1 MKKAVKLL
9 NKEKERGDRLSKE
22 LELYKS
28 LFIKGQQKRITSKKR
43 TVWTSEDLSKA
54 MTMYSSGPK
63 LYQLMR
69 KKKFPLPSRSTI
81 QWHASKVNI
90 QPGFLEPVISSI
102 AKNADNGLAK
112 YCTVSLDEVKTG
124 RSYEYDASRK
134 RVLRPT
140 DYALLFM
147 VKGLCVNWQQ
157 VVYYNF
163 DKTPT
168 KELVHMVI
176 SRLEGCGLHPCAL
189 VSDMGTKN
197 TGMWNELDIT
207 FDGDPFFNSAGGKK
221 IFVFA
226 VTPHLLKNLRNH
238 FLDTGLLLKDGYVGP
253 DPIRRLVSIQTGDI
267 KIAHKVSLKHFP
279 KKQTVQRQNVKL
291 AAQLFSNSVAGAIRR
306 LDSLSKTNPESFSRM
321 PQETESTAEFLKKC
335 NDWFDIFNTTRPIID
350 SRPTK
355 KAFGYHDAFSKQSEI
370 LLDVLETVREMRV
383 PGNEE
388 LLPFQKGIVQNIR
401 GIFMLLEYLKEVSN
415 GEIKYIMTDRINQD
429 CLERFFG
436 YLRNKGGGMHDHPSP
451 LQLKYRLRSSILGQF

>member
-1 MKKAVKLL
+1 MKDNNDKVIKGLEDELKKAVKLL
-9 NKEKERGDRLSKE
+9 NKEKERGDRLSAE

-28 LFIKGQQKRITSKKR
+28 LFTKGQQKRITSKKR
-43 TVWTSEDLSKA
+43 TVWTSEDLSRA

-69 KKKFPLPSRSTI
+69 KKKFPLPSCSTL

-90 QPGFLEPVISSI
+90 QPGFLKPVLSTI

-112 YCTVSLDEVKTG
+112 YFTVSIDELKTG

-147 VKGLCVNWQQ
+147 VKGLCGNWQQ

-168 KELVHMVI
+168 KELVHMII
-176 SRLEGCGLHPCAL
+176 SRLEGVGLHPCAL
-189 VSDMGTKN
+189 VNDMGTKN

-207 FDGDPFFNSAGGKK
+207 FDGDPFFKYAGGKK

-226 VTPHLLKNLRNH
+226 DTPHLLKNLRNH

-253 DPIRRLVSIQTGDI
+253 DPIRRLVAIQTGDI
-267 KIAHKVSLKHFP
+267 KKANKVSL
-279 KKQTVQRQNVKL
+279 
-291 AAQLFSNSVAGAIRR
+291 
-306 LDSLSKTNPESFSRM
+306 
-321 PQETESTAEFLKKC
+321 
-335 NDWFDIFNTTRPIID
+335 
-350 SRPTK
+350 
-355 KAFGYHDAFSKQSEI
+355 
-370 LLDVLETVREMRV
+370 
-383 PGNEE
+383 
-388 LLPFQKGIVQNIR
+388 
-401 GIFMLLEYLKEVSN
+401 
-415 GEIKYIMTDRINQD
+415 
-429 CLERFFG
+429 
-436 YLRNKGGGMHDHPSP
+436 
-451 LQLKYRLRSSILGQF
+451 